1 MSTVKKLPLW
11 ASLLIIIVVSMA
23 MIAMALKAPGVMFV
37 VISNAIKIVQMVLSA
52 FLQVIILLL
61 IVLII
66 LAFLYFRKGPYHR
79 KPFLGEIKDKMELV
93 IFRGD
98 PEDERFYASIRDLK
112 RNKKLSLDH
121 INTFYEECMHD
132 LEEETG
138 VTNRSRQ
145 EKLLHELQGLGFEFE
160 MMNAT
165 TSGENVV
172 PVSAEAD
179 NKGNFLPRQVKLL
192 RLKKSGSSQ
201 QKVANK

>member
-1 MSTVKKLPLW
+1 MSIRKKEVPLW

-79 KPFLGEIKDKMELV
+79 KSFFGEIKDRMELV

-98 PEDERFYASIRDLK
+98 PESERFYAAIKDLK
-112 RNKKLSLDH
+112 KNKKLSLDR
-121 INTFYEECMHD
+121 INAFYEECMHD

-138 VTNRSRQ
+138 VTNRARQ
-145 EKLLHELQGLGFEFE
+145 EKLLRELQGLGFEFE
-160 MMNAT
+160 MMSTAG
-165 TSGENVV
+165 GENVA

-179 NKGNFLPRQVKLL
+179 NKGNFLPRQVKSL

-201 QKVANK
+201 QKVAK